1 MECILALH
9 LEIQEPTS
17 FEPTHDGA
25 PKVPCKEAIA
35 RNAMKSKDGMI
46 AIRRERVEE

>member
-1 MECILALH
+1 MGLGHPVLALH
-9 LEIQEPTS
+9 FDIQEPKLA
-17 FEPTHDGA
+17 HGA

-35 RNAMKSKDGMI
+35 RNAMKNKDGMI